1 MSLKRPH
8 IRLDHNPR
16 QLACAFAVAQTHM
29 TEENQSF
36 LYGIFFS
43 FFFREIQ
50 LTFKFFFAECW
61 NFQNAIAFSNN
72 LYFTQFF
79 TIKVQ
84 NSKVLVQKCFQNYKN
99 QPKKSPQQQQCFK
112 LKQS

>member
-36 LYGIFFS
+36 LYGIFFLFS
-43 FFFREIQ
+43 FREIQ
-50 LTFKFFFAECW
+50 LTFKFFFCGMPEFPKR
-61 NFQNAIAFSNN
+61 NSIFQ
-72 LYFTQFF
+72 
-79 TIKVQ
+79 
-84 NSKVLVQKCFQNYKN
+84 
-99 QPKKSPQQQQCFK
+99 
-112 LKQS
+112 